1 MSVCTNVGGL
11 PRIAVNTSACAYL
24 LHLSPM
30 LARIGV
36 KVTLRV
42 HARTA
47 YFDKVRRKADGRPG
61 ETSFFMLGWSPT
73 QTYDVH
79 NVFEALIRTPN
90 AATRKGIYNS
100 GGYSNPAIDRL
111 ADAME
116 QETDRS
122 RRDDLI
128 RQATKLYVDDYAYI
142 PLHQQAVVW
151 AMHRNVDLV
160 QPADNGFPLRFVT
173 VK

>member
-1 MSVCTNVGGL
+1 MNLISMVS
-11 PRIAVNTSACAYL
+11 NTSQYCHKLPEVNERYNR
-24 LHLSPM
+24 
-30 LARIGV
+30 LASLQNDF
-36 KVTLRV
+36 K
-42 HARTA
+42 
-47 YFDKVRRKADGRPG
+47 
-61 ETSFFMLGWSPT
+61 SN
-73 QTYDVH
+73 H
-79 NVFEALIRTPN
+79 NLTP
-90 AATRKGIYNS
+90 AFS
-100 GGYSNPAIDRL
+100 GSG